1 MTKKIVDEKMPECTK
16 MLIGIRD
23 TKDLLSG
30 KWKTSII
37 AALIY
42 KGKLR
47 FMDLLR
53 EVDGIAPKMLSK
65 ELQELEMNQ
74 LITRT
79 VLNTKPITVEYEIT
93 EHGLTLK
100 KLLTEMANWGLQHR
114 SQLFKKEVM
123 MLEQ

>member
-1 MTKKIVDEKMPECTK
+1 MKKQTEEKLPECTL

-23 TKDLLSG
+23 AKDVLNG

-37 AALIY
+37 GALMF

-65 ELQELEMNQ
+65 ELQELEMNK
-74 LITRT
+74 LVKRT
-79 VLNTKPITVEYEIT
+79 VMQTKPITVEYEIT
-93 EHGLTLK
+93 AHGKSLEKLMRTMADWGWLHRK
-100 KLLTEMANWGLQHR
+100 KVF
-114 SQLFKKEVM
+114 SK
-123 MLEQ
+123 

>member
-1 MTKKIVDEKMPECTK
+1 MDEKMPECTK